1 MQTMM
6 RLVHIGA
13 AVALV
18 AMTAQPGR
26 AQPLPVS
33 DAPDSGHDVDVKCL
47 ASAIAH
53 EAGYEPL
60 EGKQA
65 VAEVVLNRL
74 RSPHFPKTVCGV
86 IFAGSTRKTGCQ
98 FTFTCDG
105 SLGRTLPAMVLEES
119 RQVAEAAL
127 DGRNPLRVGGATH
140 YHADYVTP
148 YWAASLVEVTK
159 IGAHIFYRGQSGA
172 LAARVPGAIVR
183 SISTSG
189 AVAPPTRGFAPWGLP
204 ITRSAI

>member
-1 MQTMM
+1 
-6 RLVHIGA
+6 V
-13 AVALV
+13 LV
-18 AMTAQPGR
+18 AMTAQPGL
-26 AQPLPVS
+26 AEPLPDV
-33 DAPDSGHDVDVKCL
+33 PVSGHDEDVKCL

-53 EAGYEPL
+53 EAGYERL

-86 IFAGSTRKTGCQ
+86 IFAGSARKTGCQ

-105 SLGRTLPAMVLEES
+105 SLGRNLPAAILEES

-172 LAARVPGAIVR
+172 TAARAPGTVAR
-183 SISTSG
+183 SILTSG
-189 AVAPPTRGFAPWGLP
+189 VPAVPIRGFAPWGLP
-204 ITRSAI
+204 MTRSAI